1 MEQTPRTS
9 FSTARKWAIGFNV
22 TLATLS
28 ALALL
33 TMANYLAARHPWRF
47 QVSDAASQ
55 KVTPMTTRVLDSL
68 TNKVKAIVF
77 FDRREPLFSS
87 VANLLKDLARAGL
100 LDSERGV
107 NGGYRLAKEPE
118 AITLKDI
125 LEAVEGPFLL
135 VDCASDLVSRPGVE
149 VESCALTCLCHS
161 RSPMRSVHQRI
172 ARMFEE
178 TNLSQ
183 LCEELQT
190 AGRPLRARTA
200 AENL

>member
-1 MEQTPRTS
+1 MIRISKKADYAVFLMGQ
-9 FSTARKWAIGFNV
+9 
-22 TLATLS
+22 LAQRASDQIPAGVIS
-28 ALALL
+28 AQDLADHSNL
-33 TMANYLAARHPWRF
+33 NR
-47 QVSDAASQ
+47 
-55 KVTPMTTRVLDSL
+55 SL
-68 TNKVKAIVF
+68 
-77 FDRREPLFSS
+77 

-135 VDCASDLVSRPGVE
+135 VDCASDLVSRLGE

-161 RSPMRSVHQRI
+161 RSPMRSMHQRI

-190 AGRPLRARTA
+190 AGRPSHARTA

>member
-1 MEQTPRTS
+1 MIRISKKADYAVFLMGQ
-9 FSTARKWAIGFNV
+9 
-22 TLATLS
+22 LAQRAPDQIPAGVVS
-28 ALALL
+28 AQDLADHSNL
-33 TMANYLAARHPWRF
+33 NR
-47 QVSDAASQ
+47 
-55 KVTPMTTRVLDSL
+55 SL
-68 TNKVKAIVF
+68 
-77 FDRREPLFSS
+77 